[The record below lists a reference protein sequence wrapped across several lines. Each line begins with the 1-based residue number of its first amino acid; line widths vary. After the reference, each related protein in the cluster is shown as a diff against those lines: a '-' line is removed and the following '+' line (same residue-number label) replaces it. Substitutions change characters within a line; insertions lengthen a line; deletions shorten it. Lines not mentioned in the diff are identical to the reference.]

1 MYKYYY
7 VPNSDGTIKS
17 LWKAKKAPEGG
28 VQTTKAN
35 YERYLA
41 IIRSVPDRE
50 GYDKIVHLYPDFTFT
65 VEYLPIEVVIVDD
78 EGDEE

>member
-7 VPNSDGTIKS
+7 ILNEDGTIKALQKS
-17 LWKAKKAPEGG
+17 KKAPAGG
-28 VQTTKAN
+28 IQTTKAN
-35 YERYLA
+35 YERYIA

-65 VEYLPIEVVIVDD
+65 VEYLPIEVVIVD